1 MIISCGDSA
10 FRYSYLISTLLTMSF
25 EVTMS
30 NSYKQCY
37 RKNAVLKH
45 AHARQSSSLDSR
57 RSSVSRSIDCDLNK
71 LQVGYIRVYLASFLV
86 TRLPNIVLL
95 EENCDLKRLSIIAAR
110 TLTVDCFRVNWTTI
124 RRDRVTPLYLCTAA
138 TVLSLLLPKVCILKT
153 SQKIEI

>member
-1 MIISCGDSA
+1 MIISCGDSS

-71 LQVGYIRVYLASFLV
+71 LQVEKKGSSSIVYDSISEYF
-86 TRLPNIVLL
+86 TFTSY
-95 EENCDLKRLSIIAAR
+95 ENSDLKRLSIIAAGA
-110 TLTVDCFRVNWTTI
+110 LTVDCFRAN
-124 RRDRVTPLYLCTAA
+124 
-138 TVLSLLLPKVCILKT
+138 
-153 SQKIEI
+153 